1 MSNLNFFITTFF
13 CICLNHLLLS
23 TNIWFVFPDVF
34 LLHVFF
40 LASTYKIYPKV
51 YFFILNGFFI
61 DIFFFEIIGP
71 YTITYLIIG
80 IFLTFSLVRWEQR
93 SLLIQFMLI
102 AVMSL
107 LLNSFIGIQEGFAFV
122 ENRAV
127 ISTILL
133 IIIWVLIFL
142 YQRDKWLKNI

>member
-51 YFFILNGFFI
+51 YFIILNGFFI

-93 SLLIQFMLI
+93 SLLIQFVLI
-102 AVMSL
+102 ASISL
-107 LLNSFIGIQEGFAFV
+107 LLNSFIAALEGVSFV
-122 ENRAV
+122 QNRVAP
-127 ISTILL
+127 STILL
-133 IIIWVLIFL
+133 GIVWVLIFL
-142 YQRDKWLKNI
+142 YQKDKWLKNI

>member
-1 MSNLNFFITTFF
+1 
-13 CICLNHLLLS
+13 LLS

-93 SLLIQFMLI
+93 SLLIQFVLI
-102 AVMSL
+102 ASISL
-107 LLNSFIGIQEGFAFV
+107 LLNSFIAALEGVSFV
-122 ENRAV
+122 QNRV
-127 ISTILL
+127 VPSTILL
-133 IIIWVLIFL
+133 GIIWVLIFL
-142 YQRDKWLKNI
+142 YQKDKWLKNI

>member
-93 SLLIQFMLI
+93 SLLIQFVLI
-102 AVMSL
+102 ASISL
-107 LLNSFIGIQEGFAFV
+107 LLNSFIAALEGVSFV
-122 ENRAV
+122 QNRVAP
-127 ISTILL
+127 STILL
-133 IIIWVLIFL
+133 GIVWVLIFL
-142 YQRDKWLKNI
+142 YQKDKWLKNI

>member
-23 TNIWFVFPDVF
+23 TNIWFIFLDVF
-34 LLHVFF
+34 LLHALFV
-40 LASTYKIYPKV
+40 ASTYKIYPKV

-93 SLLIQFMLI
+93 SLLIQFALI
-102 AVMSL
+102 VAISL
-107 LLNSFIGIQEGFAFV
+107 LLNALIGTLEGFAFV
-122 ENRAV
+122 QNRSAM
-127 ISTILL
+127 STILL
-133 IIIWVLIFL
+133 CIAWVLIFL

>member
-80 IFLTFSLVRWEQR
+80 IFLAFSLVRWEQR
-93 SLLIQFMLI
+93 SLLIQFVLI
-102 AVMSL
+102 ASISL
-107 LLNSFIGIQEGFAFV
+107 LLNSFIAVLEGVSFV
-122 ENRAV
+122 QNRVAP
-127 ISTILL
+127 STILL
-133 IIIWVLIFL
+133 GIVWVLIFL
-142 YQRDKWLKNI
+142 YQKDKWLKNI